1 MRLNINQSTH
11 LLVTFNVKLHIKS
24 ISYNDIVYGINPLM
38 GTLKLH
44 SNSDWYTD
52 R

>member
-1 MRLNINQSTH
+1 
-11 LLVTFNVKLHIKS
+11 
-24 ISYNDIVYGINPLM
+24 VYGINPLM

>member
-1 MRLNINQSTH
+1 MA
-11 LLVTFNVKLHIKS
+11 
-24 ISYNDIVYGINPLM
+24 INPLM

-44 SNSDWYTD
+44 SNGDCYTG